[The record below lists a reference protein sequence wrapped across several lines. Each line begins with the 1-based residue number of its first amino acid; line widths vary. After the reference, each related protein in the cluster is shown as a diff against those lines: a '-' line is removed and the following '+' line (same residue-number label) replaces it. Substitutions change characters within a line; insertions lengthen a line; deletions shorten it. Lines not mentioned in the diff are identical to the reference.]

1 MQFDATFFVGLAFVV
16 FVGVL
21 VYFGVHKMLLKSLDE
36 RASAIRDEIDEAQRL
51 REEAQALLAGYERK
65 QRDALKEAEEMVAHA
80 REEAEREARESI
92 DKLDAALARREQL
105 ALDKIALA
113 EAQAEREVRA
123 AAVDLAIDAAAKVI
137 ETQVAGARG
146 EALVDD
152 AIKDLRQRLN

>member
-1 MQFDATFFVGLAFVV
+1 MSFDATFFVGLAFVV

-21 VYFGVHKMLLKSLDE
+21 IYFGVHKMLLKGLDE
-36 RASAIRDEIDEAQRL
+36 RADAIRKEIDEAQRL

-65 QRDALKEAEEMVAHA
+65 QRDALKEAEEMVAFA
-80 REEAEREARESI
+80 REDAEREAREAAE
-92 DKLDAALARREQL
+92 KLDAALARREQL
-105 ALDKIALA
+105 ALEKIALA

-123 AAVDLAIDAAAKVI
+123 AAVDLAIDAASRVI

-146 EALVDD
+146 QTLVDD